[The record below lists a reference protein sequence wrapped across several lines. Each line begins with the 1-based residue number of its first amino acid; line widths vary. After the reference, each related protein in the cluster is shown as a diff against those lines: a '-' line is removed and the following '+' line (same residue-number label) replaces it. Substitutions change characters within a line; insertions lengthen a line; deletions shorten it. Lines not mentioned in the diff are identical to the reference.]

1 MRLIGGLKWYF
12 RVLNEVISDID
23 ELLDKEAYKTS
34 IEKIKTISA
43 TFMGA
48 SGLQID
54 DGTGGDREIHPNAH
68 LETMID
74 FCIEIQKVVEEFS
87 RNMLWFR

>member
-1 MRLIGGLKWYF
+1 M
-12 RVLNEVISDID
+12 NEVISDID

-54 DGTGGDREIHPNAH
+54 DGTGADREIHPNAH

>member
-1 MRLIGGLKWYF
+1 MLFF

-54 DGTGGDREIHPNAH
+54 DGTGGDREIQNPNAH

>member
-1 MRLIGGLKWYF
+1 
-12 RVLNEVISDID
+12 
-23 ELLDKEAYKTS
+23 
-34 IEKIKTISA
+34 
-43 TFMGA
+43 MGA